1 MAGKPEDKR
10 TKAAGDMLDEIV
22 AMLDSH
28 TVPFSGDPATEGTK
42 LVELLNRNFTKLDP
56 SNIGITRAKLASAL
70 SKPKE
75 FSPDEYW
82 MLYLISKYFRTIA
95 DLSDDEPGPD
105 TVISVADK
113 NVLAQFL
120 VHGNMTL
127 EQLHQWFQIDSEK
140 EESEALP
147 WQPGPPP

>member
-1 MAGKPEDKR
+1 MAGEKSNEQR
-10 TKAAGDMLDEIV
+10 NKAAGDMLDEIV

-28 TVPFSGDPATEGTK
+28 TVPYNGDPDKEGHK

-56 SNIGITRAKLASAL
+56 SNMGISRAKLADAL
-70 SKPKE
+70 SKPKN

-105 TVISVADK
+105 SVISVADK
-113 NVLAQFL
+113 EVLAQFL
-120 VHGNMTL
+120 VHGRMTM
-127 EQLHQWFQIDSEK
+127 EQLHQWFQIEQQDDMTE
-140 EESEALP
+140 LP
-147 WQPGPPP
+147 WKSVD